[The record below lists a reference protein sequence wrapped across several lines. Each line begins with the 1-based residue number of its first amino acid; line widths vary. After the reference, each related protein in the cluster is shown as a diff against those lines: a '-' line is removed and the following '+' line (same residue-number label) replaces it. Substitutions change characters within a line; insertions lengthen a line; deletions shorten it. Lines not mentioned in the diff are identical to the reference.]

1 MKKTRDD
8 NGRAEESGPGGSGG
22 RGDGHLRM
30 LVNEFSTIIDLIV
43 DDEEQVILGV
53 VLGDVL
59 VGIFLLLG
67 HFCGF

>member
-1 MKKTRDD
+1 
-8 NGRAEESGPGGSGG
+8 
-22 RGDGHLRM
+22 M
-30 LVNEFSTIIDLIV
+30 LVDELGTIVDLIV

-59 VGIFLLLG
+59 VSVFLLLG

>member
-1 MKKTRDD
+1 M
-8 NGRAEESGPGGSGG
+8 
-22 RGDGHLRM
+22 GHLRM
-30 LVNEFSTIIDLIV
+30 LVNEFSTIVDLIV

-53 VLGDVL
+53 VFGDVL